1 MSSPILG
8 AVLVLASVA
17 ALIFGGVAI
26 HELNYAS
33 AHAYAYGP
41 AKVIAWA
48 AGGGAALAV
57 AVALLA
63 LAQLRQAR

>member
-1 MSSPILG
+1 MNGPILG
-8 AVLVLASVA
+8 AVLALASLA
-17 ALIFGGVAI
+17 AVVFVGVAI
-26 HELNYAS
+26 HELSYAS

-48 AGGGAALAV
+48 AGGGAVLAV

-63 LAQLRQAR
+63 LAHLRQTR